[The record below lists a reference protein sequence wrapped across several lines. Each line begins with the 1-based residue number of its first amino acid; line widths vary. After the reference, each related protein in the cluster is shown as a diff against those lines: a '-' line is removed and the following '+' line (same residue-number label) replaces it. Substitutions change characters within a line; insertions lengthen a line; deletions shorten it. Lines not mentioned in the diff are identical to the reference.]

1 MQIKRST
8 LLCGGLISLA
18 LGAVLL
24 QSGCGGAAP
33 AESAQVQPPPK
44 NRIEG
49 IQRIGENNKKHQA
62 EIQKGIKKKDRRPN
76 R

>member
-1 MQIKRST
+1 MQSRRIVFLSR
-8 LLCGGLISLA
+8 GLIALS
-18 LGAVLL
+18 LGAVLML
-24 QSGCGGAAP
+24 LNGCGGSAP
-33 AESAQVQPPPK
+33 AESATVQPAPK

-62 EIQKGIKKKDRRPN
+62 DIQKGAKKRRPN

>member
-1 MQIKRST
+1 VPRPSRRVAF
-8 LLCGGLISLA
+8 LSCGLISLA

-24 QSGCGGAAP
+24 LSGCGGSAP
-33 AESAQVQPPPK
+33 AESTTVQPPPK

-62 EIQKGIKKKDRRPN
+62 EIQKGVKKRRPN